1 MHTLGR
7 ITVII
12 ALVMI
17 AGCGNARMDD
27 EEATAVFVEC
37 LERNGVEARDVR
49 VTLNDDGTVG
59 TIEALIVS
67 EADAKYQPAV
77 QLACT
82 QEVESR

>member
-1 MHTLGR
+1 MQRLAR
-7 ITVII
+7 VAIVV
-12 ALVMI
+12 ALVSS
-17 AGCGNARMDD
+17 AACGDARLSDD
-27 EEATAVFVEC
+27 EATAVFVEC

-67 EADAKYQPAV
+67 EGNATYQPAV
-77 QLACT
+77 ELACT

>member
-1 MHTLGR
+1 MQRLAR
-7 ITVII
+7 IAIVV
-12 ALVMI
+12 ALVTV
-17 AGCGNARMDD
+17 AACGDARLNDD
-27 EEATAVFVEC
+27 EATAIFVEC

-67 EADAKYQPAV
+67 EANAEYQPAV

-82 QEVESR
+82 QEVESK

>member
-1 MHTLGR
+1 
-7 ITVII
+7 
-12 ALVMI
+12 
-17 AGCGNARMDD
+17 
-27 EEATAVFVEC
+27 
-37 LERNGVEARDVR
+37 VEARDVR

-67 EADAKYQPAV
+67 EANAEYQPAV